1 MPLSVEDQLA
11 IQQLYAR
18 YNHAI
23 DSGNG
28 AGWAATFTPEGVFV
42 SGSGTFSGTEQLT
55 GFGTAFATRMKAR
68 HWTNNLV
75 LEGDGTSATGACY
88 LGLYRLTPGE
98 QPPAS
103 LLVTAIYND
112 SLVKGADGEWRF
124 TKRTVTSDA

>member
-11 IQQLYAR
+11 IQQLYAK

-28 AGWAATFTPEGVFV
+28 AGWADTFSSEGVF
-42 SGSGTFSGTEQLT
+42 SSATGTFTGSEQLS
-55 GFGTAFATRMKAR
+55 GFASGFAARLKAR

-75 LEGDGTSATGACY
+75 LEGDGKKATGSCY
-88 LGLYRLTPGE
+88 LVLFRLTPGE

-103 LLVTAIYND
+103 ILTTAIYHD
-112 SLVKGADGEWRF
+112 ELAKGPDGAWRF
-124 TKRTVTSDA
+124 TKRTVTGDA